1 MSVELNTT
9 RGRYRLKLAAP
20 PRNTSDE
27 VILSLAC
34 ERADGLERVGFLC
47 SVARELVD
55 ADERGDS
62 GVLLERVAPWF
73 EREFEHTR
81 ETALKSIRTDR
92 RPMTVRFDGDH
103 PGPFLR

>member
-1 MSVELNTT
+1 VSVELNTA

-20 PRNTSDE
+20 LRNTPDE
-27 VILSLAC
+27 VILSLAY

-55 ADERGDS
+55 TGELGDS